1 MHAVEYTVRVF
12 SWIVG
17 RTWHQAGTN
26 CNPAAQTLK
35 GHRVL
40 TRTCTSWRS
49 VRLLLLY
56 EIKDAYLLTLRCC
69 SDFTKMN
76 YTLAAVA
83 IVPKKETSGES
94 EKGAAAFVKC
104 QRFTLVWC
112 ICCHA
117 EGQYCYSLWYRKD
130 IGLMNGEELLLTHYS
145 WASIPL
151 ASISFTVSAPVP
163 NVYGTGRFPQLKD
176 AIGQAEAKES
186 SGWWIIISSIQKWG
200 VMGTRATL
208 FFVSPMRRENSER
221 VIYNVIQGSRGT

>member
-17 RTWHQAGTN
+17 RTWHQAGTY

-40 TRTCTSWRS
+40 TRTRTSWGS

-56 EIKDAYLLTLRCC
+56 EIKDTYLLTLRCC

-83 IVPKKETSGES
+83 IVPKKESGEW

-104 QRFTLVWC
+104 QRLTLVWC

-117 EGQYCYSLWYRKD
+117 EGQYCYSLWCRKD
-130 IGLMNGEELLLTHYS
+130 IGLMNGEELLLSHYS
-145 WASIPL
+145 WASILL
-151 ASISFTVSAPVP
+151 ASISFIVSAPVP

-186 SGWWIIISSIQKWG
+186 SGWWIIIIIHTKVGGHGNPGYSFLCI
-200 VMGTRATL
+200 
-208 FFVSPMRRENSER
+208 PNEEREQRES
-221 VIYNVIQGSRGT
+221 YL